1 MIETITI
8 IGMNEV
14 RIELFLN
21 EDLILNDLCYELELE
36 IQLKN

>member
-8 IGMNEV
+8 VGMTEMM
-14 RIELFLN
+14 IELFLN
-21 EDLILNDLCYELELE
+21 EDLILNDLCYELELQ